1 MKNEP
6 AFPVPSELCQGLTVE
21 QRRGMTL
28 RDYFAAKALDAL
40 ILASSTNENMVALLL
55 ERAKTNNFDTPTEDW
70 LAYSAYAQADA
81 MLKVREKCTS

>member
-28 RDYFAAKALDAL
+28 RDYFAAKALSFVLERWTKDAVNDGEP
-40 ILASSTNENMVALLL
+40 SLL
-55 ERAKTNNFDTPTEDW
+55 ECDGMPTD
-70 LAYSAYAQADA
+70 LAISVAEEVYAMADA